1 MRYITAGKIGK
12 TLAKARNEA
21 GLTQRTIA
29 EMLGISKATVQSWE
43 NGQTSPNCD
52 DMMEWFV
59 ACGVSPLAYFQA
71 MLYPELYA
79 TPLDQ
84 QQDKPIEDVLIAY
97 IRNAPSAVKRM
108 LLFIVMGKH
117 GSYPPAVIAEVC
129 ANLHT
134 PLKDRVSVCGQII
147 DNYNCARATG
157 TDPVPDGEQPP
168 IEDLTQTYKAG
179 RAASRRNATSYIKIS
194 FEGGGK

>member
-1 MRYITAGKIGK
+1 MRYITAGRIGK

-21 GLTQRTIA
+21 GLTQRAIA
-29 EMLGISKATVQSWE
+29 EQLGISKATVQSWE

-52 DMMEWFV
+52 DLMEWFV
-59 ACGVSPLAYFQA
+59 ACKVSPLAYFQE

-79 TPLDQ
+79 QPLDQ
-84 QQDKPIEDVLIAY
+84 QQDRDLEDVLMVC
-97 IRNAPSAVKRM
+97 IRRTPIAVKRM
-108 LLFIVMGKH
+108 LLYIFMGKH
-117 GSYPPAVIAEVC
+117 GSYPPAVIAEIC

-179 RAASRRNATSYIKIS
+179 RAASQSGAASYIKCS
-194 FEGGGK
+194 VQGGK